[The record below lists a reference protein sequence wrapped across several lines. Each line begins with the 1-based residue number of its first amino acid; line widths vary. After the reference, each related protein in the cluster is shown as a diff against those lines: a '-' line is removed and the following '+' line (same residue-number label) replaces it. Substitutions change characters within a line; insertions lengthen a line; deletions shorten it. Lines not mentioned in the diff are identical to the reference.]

1 VNKRFK
7 QSYYQCFL
15 LAICLIVFAGS
26 NAFAEPIQ
34 AVPVQAM
41 PLQSIPITP
50 ELQQKIQQK
59 MAPTQIQSVT
69 PPESQKE
76 HKEKKNDNATAIKSA
91 PSNKSLSSIEQYIS
105 GKISPNVST
114 NIRQFGYDLFAKPSS
129 TFAPSG
135 KVPVGPNYVI
145 GPGDEI
151 RVIVWGKVTGKWN
164 VIVNRDGNIALPKV
178 GIIGV
183 TGLTFK
189 EIKSLLYREL
199 SQYYSG
205 FEMDVSMGR
214 LRSIQV
220 YVVGNARRP
229 GAYTISSLSTLV
241 NALFAAGGPA
251 KTGTMRDIQVKRNGK
266 TIVHFDVY
274 DFLLKGDKTKD
285 IRLMPED
292 VIFIPHIK
300 SIVGMAGNVK
310 KPAIYELSGSTK
322 ITDLIEMA
330 GGVTASGFLQ
340 RIQLERVY
348 ENEVKIV
355 IDTNLKE
362 IDEKTNLV
370 LHDGDTIKVFPI
382 SQVVV
387 NSIVLKGNVLR
398 PGQYQWRKGIR
409 VSDIIKDTEKDILPE
424 TFFDHALI
432 ERYMPPDYHKEII
445 SFNLGKALFKKDPRE
460 DKVLEPYDTLII
472 YSIWDFRERPRVRI
486 SGAVNKPGEFEL
498 KTNMT
503 LSDLVNLAGGLK
515 RYAFLEQ
522 AELTRV
528 HITDQGPKT
537 EKIKINL
544 DKALVDKS
552 KSNLKLE
559 QDDYLFVRAVPEW
572 RLYRVVKIDGEVK
585 FPGAYTIEK
594 DEPLSSLIKR
604 AGGFTEDAYLEGS
617 VFIRESIR
625 KQQQKTINEMVDRLE
640 RELMGERAAKASTA
654 LTPDDAK
661 IQTLET
667 EQKRKFV
674 ESLRAVKAK
683 GRLVIK
689 LLPLAKLKGTP
700 SDIQLEEGDSIHIAK
715 DPMIVNVAGSVFNQN
730 AFVYD
735 RGNSIS
741 DYIKMAGGYTDNADK
756 KKVYILKADGSA
768 VKPGKG
774 LLGIRW
780 NSSKHKWNTGN
791 SNLESGDII
800 IVPEKLE
807 RVAWLKQVKDITQIL
822 FQLAV
827 SAAVVITF

>member
-1 VNKRFK
+1 MIRSSGKMYCRRIF
-7 QSYYQCFL
+7 
-15 LAICLIVFAGS
+15 LAICLVLLAGTG
-26 NAFAEPIQ
+26 AFAEPIQ
-34 AVPVQAM
+34 AVPVKSM
-41 PLQSIPITP
+41 PVQGVPITP
-50 ELQQKIQQK
+50 ELQQKIQEQ
-59 MAPTQIQSVT
+59 MAPSKIPSAME
-69 PPESQKE
+69 PETRQGQK
-76 HKEKKNDNATAIKSA
+76 KEKKDGAIAIKKAS
-91 PSNKSLSSIEQYIS
+91 PDSGLSIIEQYFS

-114 NIRQFGYDLFAKPSS
+114 DLRQFGYDLFAEPPS
-129 TFAPSG
+129 TFAPVE

-151 RVIVWGKVTGKWN
+151 RVTVWGKVTGKWN
-164 VIVNRDGNIALPKV
+164 IVVDRDGNIALPKV

-189 EIKSLLYREL
+189 EIKSLLHREL
-199 SQYYSG
+199 SLYYTG

-214 LRSIQV
+214 LRTIQV
-220 YVVGNARRP
+220 YVVGNARHP

-251 KTGTMRDIQVKRNGK
+251 KMGTMRDIQVKRNGK
-266 TIVHFDVY
+266 TITHFDVY
-274 DFLLKGDKTKD
+274 DFLLKGDRTRD

-300 SIVGMAGNVK
+300 SIVGVAGNVK
-310 KPAIYELSGSTK
+310 KPAIYELADETR

-348 ENEVKIV
+348 QNEVKIV

-362 IDEKTNLV
+362 IDDKTNLT
-370 LHDGDTIKVFPI
+370 LSDGDTLKVFPI
-382 SQVVV
+382 SQVVI
-387 NSIVLKGNVLR
+387 NSITLKGNVLR
-398 PGQYQWRKGIR
+398 PGQYQWHKGLR
-409 VSDIIKDTEKDILPE
+409 VSGLIKDTEKDLLPE

-432 ERYMPPDYHKEII
+432 ERFIPPDYHKEII
-445 SFNLGKALFKKDPRE
+445 SFDLGKALFKKDPRE

-472 YSIWDFRERPRVRI
+472 YSQWDFRERPRVRVT
-486 SGAVNKPGEFEL
+486 GAVNKPGEFEL
-498 KTNMT
+498 KANMT
-503 LSDLVNLAGGLK
+503 VSDLVNLAGGLK
-515 RYAFLEQ
+515 RYAFLTS

-528 HITDQGPKT
+528 HITNDGPKT

-544 DKALVDKS
+544 EKALADKPEG
-552 KSNLKLE
+552 NLKLE

-572 RLYRVVKIDGEVK
+572 KLYRVVKIDGEVR

-594 DEPLSSLIKR
+594 DETISSLIER
-604 AGGFTEDAYLEGS
+604 AGGFTEDAYLKGS
-617 VFIRESIR
+617 VFIRESVR
-625 KQQQKTINEMVDRLE
+625 KQQQETLTDMVDRLE
-640 RELMGERAAKASTA
+640 RELMGERAAKSSTA

-667 EQKRKFV
+667 EQKRQFL

-689 LLPLAKLKGTP
+689 LLPLGELKGSP
-700 SDIQLEEGDSIHIAK
+700 YDIRLEEGDSIHIAR
-715 DPMIVNVAGSVFNQN
+715 DPMVVHVAGSVFNQN

-735 RGNSIS
+735 SDHSIS

-774 LLGIRW
+774 ILSVRW
-780 NSSKHKWNTGN
+780 KSDSHRWTAG
-791 SNLESGDII
+791 SGELEPGDT
-800 IVPEKLE
+800 IVIPEKLE

-822 FQLAV
+822 FQIAV
-827 SAAVVITF
+827 SAAVVMTF